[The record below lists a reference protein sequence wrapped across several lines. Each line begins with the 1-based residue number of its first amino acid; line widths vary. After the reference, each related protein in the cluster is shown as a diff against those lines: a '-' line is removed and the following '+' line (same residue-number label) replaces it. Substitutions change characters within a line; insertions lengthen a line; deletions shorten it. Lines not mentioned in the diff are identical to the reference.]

1 MRRITL
7 AALAMFF
14 VFASIGVA
22 APAPP
27 RLTEVAPWQYDPF
40 NGSLVESDWIN
51 HIGCPFQAEV
61 NTPAA
66 GTYTDPACPTQ
77 YRADPNV
84 QGLLLAKTGP
94 TANIAAAGAEL
105 KGVRGIVITSI
116 GYDIRKFGG
125 FASPLGSHCG
135 AGSPRFNVVT
145 IVRDALH
152 RLRLAAAD
160 LAGAGP
166 GLDSDG
172 VVDRRRVPADPAR
185 RRRRR
190 RSTSS
195 STRART
201 PVPTT
206 SGSRSSTTSWS
217 TASPSAAE
225 RLSSA
230 VSATARA
237 FRAVAG
243 TT

>member
-27 RLTEVAPWQYDPF
+27 RLTEVAPWQFDPF

-66 GTYTDPACPTQ
+66 GTYTDPGCPTQ
-77 YRADPNV
+77 FRADPNV

-94 TANIAAAGAEL
+94 TANVAAAGAEL

-145 IVRDALH
+145 TFGTHFIGCASPPPISQVLGQAW
-152 RLRLAAAD
+152 
-160 LAGAGP
+160 
-166 GLDSDG
+166 
-172 VVDRRRVPADPAR
+172 
-185 RRRRR
+185 
-190 RSTSS
+190 
-195 STRART
+195 TRMA
-201 PVPTT
+201 
-206 SGSRSSTTSWS
+206 WS
-217 TASPSAAE
+217 TAAAFPPIPPGA
-225 RLSSA
+225 A
-230 VSATARA
+230 VETIDIVFDEGTDTGPDNFGIAILDNIMVNGVAVGRRTA
-237 FRAVAG
+237 
-243 TT
+243 